1 MKQKFN
7 VITSTC
13 VPLPLENVDT
23 DQIIPARFLKA
34 TTREEKFFG
43 DNLFRDWR
51 YNSDGTVNKD
61 FVLNDPTY
69 SGCILVAGKN
79 FGSGSSREHAAW
91 AIAGYGFRVVISS
104 FFADIHKNNELNNFV
119 LPVVVSEDFLQ
130 ELFLTIQ
137 NDPKTEVEVDL
148 PNQRVTNKATG
159 RSEQFDINGYKKHCL
174 MNGLDDIDFLVQ
186 NKDKIEA
193 WECNATLRHSCRRTA
208 QQINSYKRIA
218 PLVEIMDSTLR
229 DGEQTNGVSFLP
241 HEKLVMARKLLHE
254 VNVDRIEVAS
264 ARVSDGEKEAVSM
277 ICRYARQIDRLDS
290 VEVLGFV
297 DGGLSVDWIADC
309 GGRTINLLAKG
320 SLKHCTQQLH
330 KTPEE
335 HIADIKKEVEYAHSK
350 GLSVNLY
357 LEDWSNGMKD
367 SPEYVYQLM
376 DALTSPNPSQGEG
389 LGSSP
394 WGRLGGVSRFML
406 PDTLGVMNPL
416 QVVEYF
422 RKMMKRYPQTHFDFH
437 AHNDYDL
444 AVSNSLAAVLSGA
457 KGLHVTVNGL
467 GERCGN
473 APLASVQVILKDQFH
488 AKTNINEEQLNDIS
502 RMVESFSGIAVAPN
516 QPIVGEHVFTQV
528 AGVHADG
535 DTKDQLYFNELMP
548 ERFGRKREYALGKQS
563 GKANIAKNLEELGLE
578 LTPEQT
584 RRVTQRITELG
595 DKKEIVTQED
605 LPYIVSDVLKHDGS
619 EDKVKLISYV
629 VSTAYGLKPGA
640 NIKVEINGKQY
651 DGSAVGDG
659 QYDAF
664 VKALRYIYKKYLNRT
679 FPILANYQVTIPP
692 GGRTDALVQTVI
704 SWHHDGGL
712 LRTRALDADQTEAAI
727 KATFKMLNIIENEQ
741 NLTTK

>member
-1 MKQKFN
+1 M
-7 VITSTC
+7 
-13 VPLPLENVDT
+13 
-23 DQIIPARFLKA
+23 
-34 TTREEKFFG
+34 G
-43 DNLFRDWR
+43 
-51 YNSDGTVNKD
+51 
-61 FVLNDPTY
+61 
-69 SGCILVAGKN
+69 
-79 FGSGSSREHAAW
+79 
-91 AIAGYGFRVVISS
+91 
-104 FFADIHKNNELNNFV
+104 
-119 LPVVVSEDFLQ
+119 
-130 ELFLTIQ
+130 
-137 NDPKTEVEVDL
+137 
-148 PNQRVTNKATG
+148 
-159 RSEQFDINGYKKHCL
+159 
-174 MNGLDDIDFLVQ
+174 
-186 NKDKIEA
+186 
-193 WECNATLRHSCRRTA
+193 TA
-208 QQINSYKRIA
+208 QQVNNYKRLA

-277 ICRYARQIDRLDS
+277 ICRYAAQIGKLDR

-297 DGGLSVDWIADC
+297 DGGKSVDWIVSC
-309 GGRTINLLAKG
+309 GGKTINLLAKG
-320 SLKHCTQQLH
+320 SLKHCINQLH

-335 HIADIKKEVEYAHSK
+335 HIADIIKEVEYAHSK

-376 DALTSPNPSQGEG
+376 DALTDLSNLPCLGETTG
-389 LGSSP
+389 TSSKQEEKE
-394 WGRLGGVSRFML
+394 GIKRFML

-422 RKMMKRYPQTHFDFH
+422 RKMMKRYPQVHFDFH

-488 AKTNINEEQLNDIS
+488 AKTNINEDQLNDIS

-535 DTKDQLYFNELMP
+535 DTKDKLYYNELIP

-563 GKANIAKNLEELGLE
+563 GRANIAKNLEELGLE

-679 FPILANYQVTIPP
+679 FPILANYQVSIPP

-704 SWHHDGGL
+704 SWHHEGGL

-741 NLTTK
+741 NLITK

>member
-1 MKQKFN
+1 M
-7 VITSTC
+7 
-13 VPLPLENVDT
+13 
-23 DQIIPARFLKA
+23 
-34 TTREEKFFG
+34 G
-43 DNLFRDWR
+43 
-51 YNSDGTVNKD
+51 
-61 FVLNDPTY
+61 
-69 SGCILVAGKN
+69 
-79 FGSGSSREHAAW
+79 
-91 AIAGYGFRVVISS
+91 
-104 FFADIHKNNELNNFV
+104 
-119 LPVVVSEDFLQ
+119 
-130 ELFLTIQ
+130 
-137 NDPKTEVEVDL
+137 
-148 PNQRVTNKATG
+148 
-159 RSEQFDINGYKKHCL
+159 
-174 MNGLDDIDFLVQ
+174 
-186 NKDKIEA
+186 
-193 WECNATLRHSCRRTA
+193 TA
-208 QQINSYKRIA
+208 QQVNSYQRMA
-218 PLVEIMDSTLR
+218 PFVEIMDSTLR

-241 HEKLVMARKLLHE
+241 HEKLVMARKLLYD

-264 ARVSDGEKEAVSM
+264 ARVSEGEREAVTR
-277 ICRYARQIDRLDS
+277 ICAFAKKVGLLER

-297 DGGLSVDWIADC
+297 DGGKSVDWIKEC
-309 GGRTINLLAKG
+309 GGQVINLLAKG
-320 SLKHCTQQLH
+320 SLKHCTQQLN
-330 KTPEE
+330 KTPDE
-335 HIADIKKEVEYAHSK
+335 HISDIRREVEYAVQQ

-376 DALTSPNPSQGEG
+376 DALTLNEAVPEDSAQSTQAKAGAPQK
-389 LGSSP
+389 
-394 WGRLGGVSRFML
+394 GVAKYKIQRFML

-416 QVVEYF
+416 QVIEYF
-422 RKMMKRYPQTHFDFH
+422 RKMLKRYPDVHFDFH

-457 KGLHVTVNGL
+457 RGLHVTVNGL

-473 APLASVQVILKDQFH
+473 APMASVQAILKDQFH
-488 AKTNINEEQLNDIS
+488 AKTSIVENQLNDLS
-502 RMVESFSGIAVAPN
+502 RMVESFSGITVAPN

-535 DTKDQLYFNELMP
+535 DSKNKLYYNELVP
-548 ERFGRKREYALGKQS
+548 ERFGRKREYALGKNS
-563 GKANIAKNLEELGLE
+563 GRANIAKNLEELGLE

-584 RRVTQRITELG
+584 RRVTERITELG

-619 EDKVKLISYV
+619 EDRVKLISYV

-640 NIKVEINGKQY
+640 NIKVEINGHQY

-704 SWHHDGGL
+704 SWHYKDGL
-712 LRTRALDADQTEAAI
+712 LRTRGLDADQTEAAI
-727 KATFKMLNIIENEQ
+727 KATFKMLNIVENEH
-741 NLTTK
+741 TK